1 MFSLCAGT
9 FDTPRTGG
17 DNPSTAPAFEGAFE
31 EVGTGRSGT
40 RSPGADVMERQ
51 PAARNERHQTMTI
64 DQGMRRMLRDFGRAL
79 SEAISDSSEATA
91 KLRQIRDRGY
101 SLYLLLDGAGAVRE
115 VEEEALAVRGG
126 PRHRSQGEAPRTE
139 RSRPEPQFRINGDDL
154 AFLRSVGIDPTRR
167 RRSRRD

>member
-1 MFSLCAGT
+1 
-9 FDTPRTGG
+9 
-17 DNPSTAPAFEGAFE
+17 
-31 EVGTGRSGT
+31 
-40 RSPGADVMERQ
+40 MERQ
-51 PAARNERHQTMTI
+51 PAAANERHQTMTI

-91 KLRQIRDRGY
+91 KLRQIRARGY
-101 SLYLLLDGAGAVRE
+101 SLYLLLDGAGAIRE

-126 PRHRSQGEAPRTE
+126 PRHRSQGEAPRRAPRSE